1 MEKIPSA
8 LQSPRNVCGV
18 LHWYVGDTFILELS
32 IALRDNSGGI
42 MPFAE
47 SDTVTI
53 TFYNQ
58 SGDTVH
64 TFIFNSIQD
73 NTVQLDFD
81 AVVTTKFPAGA
92 YTYDA
97 VYEGQYRRTIAKGN
111 KAVVD

>member
-18 LHWYVGDTFILELS
+18 LHWYAGDTFLLELS
-32 IALRDNSGGI
+32 IALRDNSGVI

-53 TFYNQ
+53 IFYNQ

-64 TFIFNSIQD
+64 TFIFSNIQD
-73 NTVQLDFD
+73 NTVQLDFSGTIT
-81 AVVTTKFPAGA
+81 AKFTHGP

-97 VYEGQYRRTIAKGN
+97 VYDGKYRRTIAKGN